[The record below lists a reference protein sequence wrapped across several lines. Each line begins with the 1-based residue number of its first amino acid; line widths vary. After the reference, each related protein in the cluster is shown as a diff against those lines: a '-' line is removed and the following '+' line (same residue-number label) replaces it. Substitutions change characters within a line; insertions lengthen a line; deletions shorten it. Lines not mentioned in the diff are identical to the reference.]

1 MIWKM
6 VRRAKRRGFRIQPS
20 LSRSS
25 REHARTSGSFSLRT
39 ARAFIVRA
47 INASL
52 ETLGRGSQMQN
63 VLPMKTGTIGS
74 VTANAG
80 ASGSLTSNGRQ
91 KIGSYCRPSVLQSLG
106 RRSSRR
112 VDITSLLPDDAPTT
126 AIGSDWDIR
135 PASRPCRTGHSVL
148 RERSLPACASQGI
161 RQSER
166 SSHSAW
172 RRWRSSSEY
181 KNRGAGDSPHLS
193 HLDFELKQN
202 RRNAATGANEGMIS
216 RAPHDR
222 YSIKTEV
229 RRAPGQ
235 STRFAG

>member
-20 LSRSS
+20 LNRSS
-25 REHARTSGSFSLRT
+25 HEHAGTSGSFTWRT
-39 ARAFIVRA
+39 AHAFIVRA
-47 INASL
+47 IDANL
-52 ETLGRGSQMQN
+52 ETLGHGGQLRKR
-63 VLPMKTGTIGS
+63 LPMKTGAIGS
-74 VTANAG
+74 VTAKAG
-80 ASGSLTSNGRQ
+80 GSGSLTSNARQ
-91 KIGSYCRPSVLQSLG
+91 KTGSYCRPSVLQSLG
-106 RRSSRR
+106 RRSLRR

-135 PASRPCRTGHSVL
+135 PASRSCRTGHSVL
-148 RERSLPACASQGI
+148 RERSLPACAFQGV

-181 KNRGAGDSPHLS
+181 KNRGAGDSPRLS

-202 RRNAATGANEGMIS
+202 RRNAATGAKEGMIS